1 METKKE
7 QIAEVF
13 KKHVTHFGYKKTS
26 VDEIAKELKISK
38 KTIYKFFNTKE
49 KIFYYVIGKIAN
61 QLCKKM
67 EKDINKFDTQTEKIT
82 QLVAIIF
89 SETKKWLKKGNDA
102 FEFKYK
108 FEIAELS
115 FKEAY
120 NELFLKLIIEGIEKK
135 EFEIADPK
143 LIISFINGIFSE
155 SMKLVSVNPEI
166 NIEKDVITAILKL
179 LK

>member
-1 METKKE
+1 M
-7 QIAEVF
+7 
-13 KKHVTHFGYKKTS
+13 
-26 VDEIAKELKISK
+26 
-38 KTIYKFFNTKE
+38 
-49 KIFYYVIGKIAN
+49 
-61 QLCKKM
+61 
-67 EKDINKFDTQTEKIT
+67 
-82 QLVAIIF
+82 
-89 SETKKWLKKGNDA
+89 

-135 EFEIADPK
+135 EFEISDPK

-155 SMKLVSVNPEI
+155 SMKLISLNHEI
-166 NIEKDVITAILKL
+166 NIEKDVIKAILKL